1 MTSQGTEVNLLQ
13 QNLETIPS
21 RTRLPYTM
29 IVFTYFK
36 TFSWFTS
43 VKLPLLVDLELILYD
58 LLGKYF
64 VCKHYLNVG
73 WLNIWGK

>member
-1 MTSQGTEVNLLQ
+1 MTSQGTEVSSLQ

-36 TFSWFTS
+36 TFS
-43 VKLPLLVDLELILYD
+43 
-58 LLGKYF
+58 
-64 VCKHYLNVG
+64 
-73 WLNIWGK
+73 